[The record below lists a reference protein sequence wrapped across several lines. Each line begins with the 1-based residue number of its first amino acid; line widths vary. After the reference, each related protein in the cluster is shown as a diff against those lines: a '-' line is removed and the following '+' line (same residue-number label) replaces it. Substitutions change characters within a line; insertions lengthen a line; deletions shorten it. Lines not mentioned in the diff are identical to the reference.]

1 MLVQLQKAY
10 KADGFNWPAGK
21 TVDVS
26 NKFAAKLKAG
36 GYLDAPKPKA
46 ATNTTKKPTE
56 SEPSNQE

>member
-1 MLVQLQKAY
+1 MKVQLQKPY

-26 NKFAAKLKAG
+26 NKFAAKLQAG

-46 ATNTTKKPTE
+46 ATKTTKKQTE
-56 SEPSNQE
+56 SEPSNNE